1 MGSGSGREVVAE
13 VKLEGEVEREVEK
26 VVVVVTE
33 KNEEVV
39 VMGKRRVW

>member
-13 VKLEGEVEREVEK
+13 VKLEGEVEMEVEK

>member
-1 MGSGSGREVVAE
+1 MGRGSGREVVAE